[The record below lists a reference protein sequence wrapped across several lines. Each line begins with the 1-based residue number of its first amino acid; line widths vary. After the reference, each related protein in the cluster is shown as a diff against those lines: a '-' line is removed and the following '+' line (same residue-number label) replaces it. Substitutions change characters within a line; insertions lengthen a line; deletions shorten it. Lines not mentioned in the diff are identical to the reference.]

1 MEPVVS
7 TGAGGPAASAGSVH
21 APVSC
26 GARQRSGAHAQA
38 GPFEIDHKVT
48 KFVPC
53 DRGQGL
59 CSHTFTV
66 RHRGQPVAG
75 LDELDGVAVV
85 AGPAPALVVRVV
97 DREVS
102 VACRLVVERDSQIAI
117 TEMSSCANAED
128 ATPLTNDQAR
138 YVAARPSGRLPG
150 WLDRRTFETPGLYL
164 YPEAILDSR
173 TLTVRRVKVVGPSD
187 ETPNVNVPPLGISP
201 DERSIAWWANASDD
215 EPKIGVTDTVGGR
228 HALLPVDPVRMRFAN
243 MNQLDPVWLMHHFEW
258 KRGSD
263 GFDELEQRAG
273 FVPLPYHGEFS
284 NDDDY
289 ASYQLEPAGAAL
301 RKALEEWLVSEL
313 EAVELPGNQP
323 DEFNRRFPSTASRS
337 T

>member
-1 MEPVVS
+1 
-7 TGAGGPAASAGSVH
+7 
-21 APVSC
+21 
-26 GARQRSGAHAQA
+26 
-38 GPFEIDHKVT
+38 
-48 KFVPC
+48 
-53 DRGQGL
+53 
-59 CSHTFTV
+59 
-66 RHRGQPVAG
+66 
-75 LDELDGVAVV
+75 
-85 AGPAPALVVRVV
+85 
-97 DREVS
+97 
-102 VACRLVVERDSQIAI
+102 
-117 TEMSSCANAED
+117 MSSCANAED
-128 ATPLTNDQAR
+128 ATPLTNDHAR
-138 YVAARPSGRLPG
+138 YVAARTRGRLPG

-273 FVPLPYHGEFS
+273 FVPLPYRGEFS

-289 ASYQLEPAGAAL
+289 ASYKLEPAGAAL

-313 EAVELPGNQP
+313 KAVELPGNQP
-323 DEFNRRFPSTASRS
+323 DEFSRS
-337 T
+337 FSVDGAEIDVMYSDGSDYVSIAFPTEKKGDPKVIEGIGKKFDEVLATGKYDALFGRKKN